1 MQRFEEFFLSWI
13 SGYYANAYIGR
24 DFYTAV
30 NASKFFGGAI
40 AKYILKNLENSNLKL
55 PINIIDLGAN
65 NLKLINDIY
74 DFLDALSV
82 GVVDNC
88 NFIAVESNKTN
99 KPQNKIKIIKNLREL
114 EKLECDSFFVANEF
128 FDALPCS
135 LYDDGKVA
143 YINDNKIEFLQN
155 IDEEILEITKKE
167 GFTKGEIPLSYFDFC
182 KELDSINADS
192 MKWIFCVFDY
202 GNKIYKNDFSIRIFH
217 NHKVFSLIQNDRLDE
232 NAMALYQKSDITYDV
247 PFGILDMAFKCID
260 GKNVLYKTQD
270 LALIEDFEIL
280 ELLEQFHNQAS
291 SQTYIRESNKIKTIL
306 NVLGREFK
314 SAIYRNF

>member
-74 DFLDALSV
+74 NFLDALSV
-82 GVVDNC
+82 GVVENC

-114 EKLECDSFFVANEF
+114 GKLECDSFFVANEF

-135 LYDDGKVA
+135 LYDDRKVA

-155 IDEEILEITKKE
+155 IDEEILEIAKKE
-167 GFTKGEIPLSYFDFC
+167 GFTKGEIPLRYFDFC
-182 KELDSINADS
+182 N
-192 MKWIFCVFDY
+192 
-202 GNKIYKNDFSIRIFH
+202 
-217 NHKVFSLIQNDRLDE
+217 
-232 NAMALYQKSDITYDV
+232 
-247 PFGILDMAFKCID
+247 
-260 GKNVLYKTQD
+260 
-270 LALIEDFEIL
+270 
-280 ELLEQFHNQAS
+280 
-291 SQTYIRESNKIKTIL
+291 
-306 NVLGREFK
+306 
-314 SAIYRNF
+314 